1 MEYEPPRVD
10 TGDDRQRM
18 TEAGQQSEAFE
29 FPILVGDI
37 GGTNARFAVVEHA
50 GAATGVP
57 QIVHTADF
65 ATIDDAIRAAVL
77 ERLGVQPRSALLAI
91 AGPVIG
97 DEIPLT
103 NCPWIVKPTRMA
115 ATVGLMDVMIL
126 NDFEAQALAVVALG
140 DHHLEKIG
148 GGDALPHAGR
158 AVLGPGTGL
167 GVAGLMRSDGKWI
180 PVPGEGGHMDIGPR
194 TPRDYQ
200 VWPHIEPLEG
210 RVSGEQILSGRGL
223 VNTYRAVAR
232 ADGKTPAFGTPAE
245 ITKAA
250 LEKSDAVAEEA
261 LALFVTCLGRTA
273 GDVALVF
280 KAQGGVYLAGGIAQ
294 RIIPALKSGN
304 FRAAF
309 NDKAPHSE
317 WMAEIPVY
325 VITDPLGAL
334 AGLAAYARAPH
345 TFGVETAGR
354 RWRN

>member
-1 MEYEPPRVD
+1 
-10 TGDDRQRM
+10 M
-18 TEAGQQSEAFE
+18 TEGDMTDGSMTATAEHAETFD

-37 GGTNARFAVVEHA
+37 GGTNARFAVIEHA
-50 GAATGVP
+50 GAATGEP
-57 QIVHTADF
+57 RIVHTADF
-65 ATIDDAIRAAVL
+65 ATIDDAIRSVVL
-77 ERLGVQPRSALLAI
+77 EKLGVRPRSALLAI

-103 NCPWIVKPTRMA
+103 NCPWVVKPKGMK
-115 ATVGLMDVMIL
+115 ATVGLKDVMIL

-140 DHHLEKIG
+140 DDHVEKIG
-148 GGDALPHAGR
+148 GGEPQGHAGR

-167 GVAGLMRSDGKWI
+167 GVAGLLKSDGKWI

-200 VWPHIEPLEG
+200 IWPHIEPLDG

-223 VNTYRAVAR
+223 VNTYRAVAT
-232 ADGKTPAFGTPAE
+232 ADGRTPVFATPAE
-245 ITKAA
+245 VARAA
-250 LEKSDAVAEEA
+250 LEKTDPAAEEA
-261 LALFVTCLGRTA
+261 LALFATCLGRTA

-294 RIIPALKSGN
+294 KIVPALKAGN

-345 TFGVETAGR
+345 AFGVETAGR